1 VSEQAN
7 TRLPLSR
14 ERVFEAAI
22 RLADEGGLE
31 SLTMRKLAG
40 DLGVEAM
47 SLYHHVA
54 NKNDLVSNIVDRV
67 VAEFE
72 LPTHEESWETAVRR
86 CAVSAHEALMR
97 HPWACNPVLSPSGMF
112 DAFSARMR
120 YMEWLLGR
128 LRDAGFTP
136 ELTYQGY
143 HAVDSHIFGFTLW
156 QLGHSAAT
164 TTAVVPDLATAVLQ
178 ELSDAE
184 FPYLIE
190 HIHQHLEA
198 PAGDGVRAF
207 EFGLD
212 LILDGLKRAHA
223 RG

>member
-1 VSEQAN
+1 MPRNAKARV
-7 TRLPLSR
+7 PLSR
-14 ERVFEAAI
+14 ERVFDAAT

-31 SLTMRKLAG
+31 SLTMRKLASE
-40 DLGVEAM
+40 LGVEAM

-54 NKNDLVSNIVDRV
+54 NKGDLVSNIVDRV

-72 LPTHEESWETAVRR
+72 LPLDEDNWEGAVRK
-86 CAVSAHEALMR
+86 CAVSAHNALVK
-97 HPWACNPVLSPSGMF
+97 HPWACNLVLAPGGTV

-120 YMEWLLGR
+120 YMEWLLGQ
-128 LRDAGFTP
+128 LRGAGFTP

-156 QLGHSAAT
+156 QLGHAAT
-164 TTAVVPDLATAVLQ
+164 TTSAVVPDLATAVLQ
-178 ELSDAE
+178 ELAEAE
-184 FPYLIE
+184 FPYLVE
-190 HIHQHLEA
+190 HIHQHLDA
-198 PAGDGVRAF
+198 PSNDGAVAF

-212 LILDGLKRAHA
+212 LILAGLNRVHA